1 MRDQHDRESIT
12 KEKSVQGTPFGNKI
26 VDATLEHHPNVNIEL
41 Q

>member
-1 MRDQHDRESIT
+1 MIGNQSPKKNLYKVLRL
-12 KEKSVQGTPFGNKI
+12 EKKI